1 MFLFP
6 SSSSALLLFSPPEY
20 LPGDG
25 LAAVVLAG
33 QGPHKVEFALG
44 GDGQPVFMKQKIS
57 NIKTGQESCSFPC
70 DFYFI
75 F

>member
-6 SSSSALLLFSPPEY
+6 SSSSVLLLFAPPEY

-33 QGPHKVEFALG
+33 QGPHKVEVALG
-44 GDGQPVFMKQKIS
+44 GDGQPMFIKQKKVIS
-57 NIKTGQESCSFPC
+57 RQGKKAVLFLV
-70 DFYFI
+70 F
-75 F
+75 